1 MAMACRPAVL
11 AARVRP
17 PGVRPLDGVRR
28 PGSARPGSA
37 RRTVSGGPFT
47 TFLAL
52 SPVLVS
58 NYGFCPD
65 MRHGKW

>member
-1 MAMACRPAVL
+1 MAMARRPAVL
-11 AARVRP
+11 AAPGPPARVRP
-17 PGVRPLDGVRR
+17 PGVRP
-28 PGSARPGSA
+28 PGSARW
-37 RRTVSGGPFT
+37 TVSGGPFT